1 MTSITMY
8 KLNPALKSFWRTRKP
23 YKGLKGGRF
32 SSKTQD
38 AAGMAVF
45 LAKNYTLKFMCVRQ
59 FQNRIDDS
67 VYTVLKDKI
76 HAAGWESEFSILKSS
91 IIHNGT
97 GSEFIF
103 YGINRNLTDIKGTEG
118 VDICWIE
125 EAEGLTKNQWDV
137 IDPTIRKE
145 NSEIW
150 LVWNPG
156 LQTDFIE
163 SQLPGLLGDDYV
175 VKHINYTDN
184 PFLSDTAKAKAERL
198 KQADYK
204 SYEHTYLGIP
214 LSDDDKAVIKLTW
227 IEAAVDAH
235 NKLDIDMSGRI
246 TVGYDVADSG
256 DDANAIAKFDG
267 SICRHVEEWQAPEDE
282 LVQSALKAWGFVGNG
297 RLIYD
302 SIGVGAHTGS
312 TLKNNGVK
320 DMYFKFN
327 AAGAVMKPDADYSE
341 DIKNREKFENLKAQA
356 WQDVA
361 DRFRDTYNAV
371 VKGYD
376 IAPGQLISIDSDIE
390 NIAKLKR
397 ELSTPHKR
405 LSKRGLDM
413 VETKD
418 ELKKRDI
425 PSPNLA
431 DAFIMGACP
440 HLVEQP
446 KVGKAPRFY

>member
-1 MTSITMY
+1 MF

-38 AAGMAVF
+38 AAGMSIF
-45 LAKNYTLKFMCVRQ
+45 LARNYTLKFMCVRQ
-59 FQNRIDDS
+59 FQNRIDNS

-76 HAAGWESEFSILKSS
+76 HAAGWENEFSILKSS
-91 IIHNGT
+91 IIHNET

-103 YGINRNLTDIKGTEG
+103 YGINRNLTEIKGTEG

-125 EAEGLTKNQWDV
+125 EAEGLTKAQWDI
-137 IDPTIRKE
+137 IDPTIRKY
-145 NSEIW
+145 NSEVW
-150 LVWNPG
+150 LLWNPR

-163 SQLPGLLGDDYV
+163 SQLPELLGDDYIV
-175 VKHINYTDN
+175 QHINYQDN
-184 PFLSDTAKAKAERL
+184 PFLSDTARTKAERL
-198 KQADYK
+198 KRVDYK
-204 SYEHTYLGIP
+204 SYEHIYLGIP
-214 LSDDDKAVIKLTW
+214 LSDDDKAVIKLSW

-235 NKLDIDMSGRI
+235 KKLDIDLSGRV

-256 DDANAIAKFDG
+256 DDANAIAQFNG
-267 SICRHVEEWQAPEDE
+267 SVCVRVEEWQAPEDE
-282 LVQSALKAWGFVGNG
+282 LVQSALKAWGFVGDG

-312 TLKNNGVK
+312 TLNSNGIK
-320 DMYFKFN
+320 GSHYKFN
-327 AAGAVMKPDADYSE
+327 AGGGVVNPDVEYS
-341 DIKNREKFENLKAQA
+341 DSIKNKEKFENLKAQA
-356 WQDVA
+356 CQELA

-371 VKGYD
+371 VKGED
-376 IAPGQLISIDSDIE
+376 IPIDRLISIDSSIDNIE
-390 NIAKLKR
+390 KLKR

-405 LSKRGLDM
+405 ISKRGLDM

-431 DAFIMGACP
+431 DAFVMGASP
-440 HLVEQP
+440 HLAIIEKP
-446 KVGKAPRFY
+446 KPKIMSAW